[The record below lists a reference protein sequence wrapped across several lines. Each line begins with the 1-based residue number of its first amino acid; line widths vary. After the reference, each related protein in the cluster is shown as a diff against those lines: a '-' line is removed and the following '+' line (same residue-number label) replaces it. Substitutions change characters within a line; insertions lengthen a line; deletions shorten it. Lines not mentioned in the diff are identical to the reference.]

1 MATVASSTCSSLA
14 RVFLQQIVC
23 LHTFT
28 YSFMSA
34 SQRLSFNKCNARN
47 NPACARVPHWL
58 FRCALVVRSIG
69 NAFVRRSTRC
79 TFLAY
84 LALFLVADTQL
95 YKRLCPSVHWSVGR
109 LVGWL
114 VGPSR
119 SSRKVGKHAF
129 PPLPP
134 VRNWYWPCIRPCF
147 IRLRNKPGFV
157 VFRPI

>member
-1 MATVASSTCSSLA
+1 MEISACQPKDLLFYFLCPASWRHMATVASSTCSSLA

-58 FRCALVVRSIG
+58 FRCALVGRSIG

-84 LALFLVADTQL
+84 SALFLVADTQL
-95 YKRLCPSVHWSVGR
+95 YKRLCPSVSLSR
-109 LVGWL
+109 L
-114 VGPSR
+114 S
-119 SSRKVGKHAF
+119 
-129 PPLPP
+129 
-134 VRNWYWPCIRPCF
+134 
-147 IRLRNKPGFV
+147 
-157 VFRPI
+157 